1 MSETTNLPGR
11 INNTTPN
18 AAAIPVIR
26 VIACVLERG
35 DKLLVGLRPD
45 NKRHGGLWEF
55 PGGKLEPGETDLE
68 AAARELEEELNIGV
82 YAVDSVLAELHDDGS
97 PYWITFR
104 RVRATGEPEAVEH
117 TALRWATLQE
127 LTEMPLAPSDA
138 TFVRML
144 LAGA

>member
-1 MSETTNLPGR
+1 MSETTNLPGK
-11 INNTTPN
+11 NKNTTPD

-82 YAVDSVLAELHDDGS
+82 YAVDSVLTELHDDGS

-127 LTEMPLAPSDA
+127 LSEMSLAPSDA

-144 LAGA
+144 LTGA